1 MADELW
7 RKLFIRLDC
16 KQICMGDLPTTEE
29 PWWGTLK
36 ELGFTNYVDRI
47 KFCKDITARK
57 QKEALRRLPSK
68 TITPVNTI
76 NPVSCK
82 FNGFRF
88 NSGERSLAAAC
99 RSAHTMALTAC
110 QTTQDSKL

>member
-1 MADELW
+1 
-7 RKLFIRLDC
+7 
-16 KQICMGDLPTTEE
+16 MGDFPTTEE
-29 PWWGTLK
+29 PWWGTFK

-76 NPVSCK
+76 NPVSYK
-82 FNGFRF
+82 FNGLRF
-88 NSGERSLAAAC
+88 NSGEISLAAAC
-99 RSAHTMALTAC
+99 RSAHTMALTTC
-110 QTTQDSKL
+110 QTTQDTQL